1 MPKRWTRE
9 EDEILL
15 RYHGVGADFVA
26 THDLGRPS
34 GSGSRRM
41 AHLTKSGARFH
52 FAAMMLQD
60 IEFEVAAGRG
70 GYGYADLVP
79 YWEQEM
85 AIGMA
90 AIRKT

>member
-1 MPKRWTRE
+1 MSKRWTRE
-9 EDEILL
+9 EDEMIL

-34 GSGSRRM
+34 GAGSRRL

-52 FAAMMLQD
+52 FAAMMLQY
-60 IEFEVAAGRG
+60 IEFEVATGRG
-70 GYGYADLVP
+70 CYGYADLLQ

-85 AIGMA
+85 AIGIA